1 MQEQQ
6 RGVGTQSQGS
16 LLTPPPYVATSQVSW
31 GKPGPR
37 GPRGTICLESS
48 EQRPLGSG
56 SVFRVLFHSTLRLC
70 GQRRAH
76 GWPSRASVPAGWR
89 LLRDLGGGRCRRED
103 AADGGAC
110 EAAHEVSLAPEPP
123 RRMYLGRWLP
133 PGNRAARRCRVGDG
147 GTVRW
152 GARGEG
158 AHLTE
163 GLCGLL
169 DPVAGMRLCPCEQ
182 TNVPPYKS
190 AGCCSQPACGPHR
203 RCAHLVFA
211 EVTKVRN
218 PRGGHPGL
226 GWTYIL

>member
-1 MQEQQ
+1 M
-6 RGVGTQSQGS
+6 GTQSQGS
-16 LLTPPPYVATSQVSW
+16 LLTPPPYVATSQVSR

-56 SVFRVLFHSTLRLC
+56 SVFRVLFHSTLRRC

-152 GARGEG
+152 GRGG
-158 AHLTE
+158 RGRTSLKVFVDFWTP
-163 GLCGLL
+163 LL
-169 DPVAGMRLCPCEQ
+169 ACVFVPLNRRMSPHIRVPAAVASQPVAPTGG
-182 TNVPPYKS
+182 VPTWSLQRSLK
-190 AGCCSQPACGPHR
+190 
-203 RCAHLVFA
+203 
-211 EVTKVRN
+211 
-218 PRGGHPGL
+218 
-226 GWTYIL
+226 